1 MKGYETRV
9 LHKPLE
15 LRKDEEGSVHI
26 EGLGIVFNELS
37 EDLGGFQERIL
48 PEAMDGVDLSDVYSF
63 INHDPNL
70 VMGRTKSGT
79 MEVEVRSDGVH
90 YRVRPPKSAL
100 TYIENIERGDIDGS
114 SFSFR
119 IAQGGDSWEERDGG
133 QVPLRTIK
141 KFSAIKEIGAVVGP
155 AYTQTSSDIAL
166 RNLQEWKKTQEVP
179 EEGMDEATKMK
190 ADLLKVKSKENKF

>member
-1 MKGYETRV
+1 MKGNYETRIMQN
-9 LHKPLE
+9 PLE
-15 LRKDEEGSVHI
+15 ARQAEDGTVNI

-48 PEAMDGVDLSDVYSF
+48 PEAMDGVDISDIYSF

-79 MEVEVRSDGVH
+79 MEVEIRADGVH
-90 YRVRPPKSAL
+90 YRVRPPKSM
-100 TYIENIERGDIDGS
+100 TQYIENIQRGDIDGS

-133 QVPLRTIK
+133 QVPLRTIT
-141 KFSAIKEIGAVVGP
+141 KFMAVKEMGPVINP
-155 AYTQTSSDIAL
+155 AYKQTSSDIAL
-166 RNLQEWKKTQEVP
+166 RNLENWKKEQVP
-179 EEGMDEATKMK
+179 EGVDEATKMK
-190 ADLLKVKSKENKF
+190 ADLLKIREKENKF

>member
-1 MKGYETRV
+1 MKYETRV
-9 LHKPLE
+9 LHRPLE
-15 LRKDEEGSVHI
+15 SRKDDDGNAYI

-48 PEAMDGVDLSDVYSF
+48 PEAIEGVDLSDVYSF

-70 VMGRTKSGT
+70 IMGRTKSGT
-79 MEVEVRSDGVH
+79 MEVEVKSDGVH
-90 YRVRPPKSAL
+90 YRVKPPKSAL
-100 TYIENIERGDIDGS
+100 TYIENIQRGDIDGS

-119 IAQGGDSWEERDGG
+119 IAQDGDSWEDRDG

-155 AYTQTSSDIAL
+155 AYTMTSSDVAL
-166 RNLQEWKKTQEVP
+166 RNLDEWRKSQEPEVP
-179 EEGMDEATKMK
+179 EIDEATKMK
-190 ADLLKVKSKENKF
+190 ADILKIRSKENQI